1 MDTMSHHLARTAID
15 TALSL
20 VKLRHGYASE
30 LGAFIAAHRAQ
41 NMPGGSEDA
50 RVDYNLFVEDGR
62 RKLPAYVTAEA
73 YAIELEIEVERG
85 SKLAA
90 E

>member
-1 MDTMSHHLARTAID
+1 MSHHLPRTVID
-15 TALSL
+15 AVLSL

-30 LGAFIAAHRAQ
+30 LGAFIASHRAQ

-50 RVDYNLFVEDGR
+50 RVDYNLFIEGGR
-62 RKLPAYVTAEA
+62 RKLPAYVTAESH
-73 YAIELEIEVERG
+73 AIELEIEIERG